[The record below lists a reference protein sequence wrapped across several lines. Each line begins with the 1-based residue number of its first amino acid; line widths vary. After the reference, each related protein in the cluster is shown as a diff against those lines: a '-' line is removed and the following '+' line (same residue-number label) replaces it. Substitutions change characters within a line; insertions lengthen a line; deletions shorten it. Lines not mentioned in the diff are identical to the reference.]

1 MTGNAQSPAQSA
13 IRWYR
18 FMLSHAKATYLYCSL
33 RRSLSNAVADRDC
46 LLRLQAR
53 GDGVEV
59 KERTHWFVSLCVH
72 RMTSIMGTVI
82 VVGIIA
88 KWRHAGLA
96 AALILML
103 SRFGALET
111 WPGAASTLN
120 SLCFDSALI
129 GGTLLSAP
137 KTRWISQSHSR
148 TMDSHV
154 TRQEPFRVRP
164 FLQLQRWT
172 VPLCSQCSKCTI
184 LPSAAPILVTG

>member
-1 MTGNAQSPAQSA
+1 
-13 IRWYR
+13 
-18 FMLSHAKATYLYCSL
+18 MLSHAKATYLYCSL

-96 AALILML
+96 AALTLAQDAADVYGIT
-103 SRFGALET
+103 ALEMAMGRGRLT
-111 WPGAASTLN
+111 DEGLFAMLA
-120 SLCFDSALI
+120 
-129 GGTLLSAP
+129 
-137 KTRWISQSHSR
+137 
-148 TMDSHV
+148 
-154 TRQEPFRVRP
+154 QE
-164 FLQLQRWT
+164 
-172 VPLCSQCSKCTI
+172 
-184 LPSAAPILVTG
+184 